1 MPATTTYTDYKTN
14 GYAIHP
20 EPLIP
25 ADVVQ
30 GAVAGM
36 DAIRHGVY
44 DTGLPPRPSPWKPG
58 DDPNLL
64 CKIECPQFASHG
76 VRTLIN
82 YPALGAWA
90 AEVTGA
96 QAVQIWWIQLLY
108 KPSVAPGSAPKTN
121 VGIHQD
127 WTYWQRT

>member
-1 MPATTTYTDYKTN
+1 
-14 GYAIHP
+14 
-20 EPLIP
+20 
-25 ADVVQ
+25 
-30 GAVAGM
+30 M

-90 AEVTGA
+90 AEVTGRRPCRSA
-96 QAVQIWWIQLLY
+96 GFSCFGWAVGSVTPFPDQCGHPSGLDLLAAH
-108 KPSVAPGSAPKTN
+108 VRRR
-121 VGIHQD
+121 
-127 WTYWQRT
+127 QRTFTAWWCSAT